1 MELNTYFIEG
11 GVGKC
16 VAFTALIPKLAKKN
30 GQNIQIHTPYKD
42 CFVFNPYISAGF
54 DQTISSNHPQILKS
68 DNIYYCEPYKSNFIF
83 GKEHLIQSYCKLFG
97 VEYDETV
104 VPKLYTS
111 SYRERANNWLRKN
124 KISKYMM
131 IQFSGGQP
139 PIGWNPA
146 NPYQSF
152 NPGRNYPPYLASQ
165 VINKIKEKYP
175 YLTIIDCTLTNEPSF
190 KDTIKCDEQYFI
202 IHELLK
208 EAEGFIGIDSCL
220 NHFSASAEVSGV
232 VIWGS
237 TRWTQFGY
245 THNTNLHY
253 FMESN
258 KWDESK
264 YVSVD
269 PRNVMVDPNIV
280 FNEYVKVRDIKNLKV
295 SCLFR

>member
-30 GQNIQIHTPYKD
+30 GQKIQIHTSYKD
-42 CFVFNPYISAGF
+42 CFVFNPDISAGF
-54 DQTISSNHPQILKS
+54 DQTVPSNHPQILKS

-124 KISKYMM
+124 KIGKYMM

-146 NPYQSF
+146 NTYQSF

-165 VINKIKEKYP
+165 VINKIKTKYP
-175 YLTIIDCTLTNEPSF
+175 YLTIIDCTLTNEPTF

-220 NHFSASAEVSGV
+220 NHFSASTEVSGV
-232 VIWGS
+232 VVWGS

-253 FMESN
+253 FMEPN
-258 KWDESK
+258 QWDESK
-264 YVSVD
+264 YVSAD